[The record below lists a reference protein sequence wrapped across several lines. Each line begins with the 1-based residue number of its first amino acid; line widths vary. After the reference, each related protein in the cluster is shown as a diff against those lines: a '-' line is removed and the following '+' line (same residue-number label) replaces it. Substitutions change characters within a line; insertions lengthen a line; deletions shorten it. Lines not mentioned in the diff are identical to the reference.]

1 MQCAF
6 IFNICRK
13 IKEDLNSEEGLDDEE
28 GEEEG
33 GRSLNFLYFL
43 DFVNSGKK
51 FFSEKYEGFSSN
63 LTNNFFDRE
72 LERDCL

>member
-6 IFNICRK
+6 IFNGCRK

-33 GRSLNFLYFL
+33 GRSLSFLYFL
-43 DFVNSGKK
+43 GFMNSGKI
-51 FFSEKYEGFSSN
+51 FSGKYKGYSSN
-63 LTNNFFDRE
+63 LTNTFFDRE

>member
-1 MQCAF
+1 MQCVF
-6 IFNICRK
+6 IFNGCRK

-33 GRSLNFLYFL
+33 GRSLSFLYFL
-43 DFVNSGKK
+43 DFMNSGKK
-51 FFSEKYEGFSSN
+51 FSEKYKGYSSN
-63 LTNNFFDRE
+63 STYTVFDGE